1 MNAQGRHIRPLGAA
15 LCLAVLAA
23 CARDSEAAQR
33 ARLSDW
39 VSLGQTLSFLAR
51 RGCAVGVY
59 AVVTGAVKSA
69 LPVTASAPEMRH
81 ALEAR
86 GAAVLA
92 LPGQG
97 GDAALLAMIN
107 HDRATG
113 MAMRRAAL
121 EARACM
127 DAAAEGRFRAA
138 LEQPGTV
145 LGWDAGARALLLMRP
160 AEGWL
165 MLVSGE
171 G

>member
-1 MNAQGRHIRPLGAA
+1 MRALFCHIRPMGAA
-15 LCLAVLAA
+15 LCLAALAA

-33 ARLSDW
+33 ERLAGW
-39 VSLGQTLSFLAR
+39 VSLGQTLSFEAR

-69 LPVTASAPEMRH
+69 LPLTASPPEMRR
-81 ALEAR
+81 ALDAR
-86 GAAVLA
+86 GAAALA

-127 DAAAEGRFRAA
+127 DAVAEGRFRAA
-138 LEQPGTV
+138 LERPGTV
-145 LGWDAGARALLLMRP
+145 VGWDWQARALLLLRP
-160 AEGWL
+160 EDGWL